1 MESEKAFKRRL
12 AAAQNMAVRQRNYKR
27 ARERA
32 LTRLA
37 NAHKGEY
44 LDYLAQEKEKDIKE
58 GKRWNNLTDNLPDS
72 GFTITGYYH
81 NQGGGD
87 SPTDT
92 QDKGNQV

>member
-44 LDYLAQEKEKDIKE
+44 LDYLAQEKEKDKAE
-58 GKRWNNLTDNLPDS
+58 GKTWHNLSDNLPDI
-72 GFTITGYYH
+72 GVIATGNKQPTH
-81 NQGGGD
+81 RGD
-87 SPTDT
+87 TAT
-92 QDKGNQV
+92 GAQDKGNQV